1 MMQQFDRPILITT
14 DLLTG
19 ALPNGVE
26 MVSAPWGGVWDNALI
41 LQLATKPI
49 RPQ

>member
-1 MMQQFDRPILITT
+1 MQQFDRPILVTT

-19 ALPNGVE
+19 TLPNEFE